1 MPAAPLSLLPSVFV
15 IVCDPEFICVLSH
28 VERNIRGSRL
38 EEAVRRTQKKRRRQ
52 RSPPPAPSYRR
63 PIDSAVS
70 TSELVFAAAESWPRT
85 SPPSA
90 TSAPTA
96 PPASTTAPSP
106 ATAAKDSSEGVSA
119 SRTSTPAAST
129 TPAVSTRCAAV
140 PESPLSI
147 RGHVPPPGTGADH
160 KDPNHGVG
168 ATRSDLGDHSEI
180 DGDVFGAEPKIGE
193 ERLEPIGELHGVG
206 IRIVVGCLFTMALWV
221 STAIQNERDSIGKR
235 RKTDYEEESAQFI
248 QQLVQA
254 ESLCQQLR
262 GSVIKRTEQV
272 SAIYDRGKIKVEY
285 GDRLA
290 TLNDVGKSFH
300 QQLVLLVEWA
310 KSLPQFTSLPLED
323 QVALLKANSA
333 LLIVLGVA
341 FRSLTIA
348 EEAICLSNDTLITQ
362 QHAVAIGDINSVVIR
377 ILDELVRPMRSL
389 VIETNEYVAL
399 KAIVFFNPGF
409 PVSGN
414 GNAIP
419 HSPDPYLSHLVLTLM
434 SSASS
439 RELVARGPLEETRA
453 MALRA
458 LRFHSGDTEDCRLG
472 LLLLLLPP
480 LQAIAQQLVEDVQL
494 ARVFGFVNIDALMEQ
509 LILNDQ
515 SSSSAAKSGD
525 PILTQLSTPFPV

>member
-1 MPAAPLSLLPSVFV
+1 MQADQNAKPRGRTPPQESGPSFHARLLVFTFSMTLAHFGVKNGDRHSLQRSPSPPPSSHRL
-15 IVCDPEFICVLSH
+15 IVSLRSIPP
-28 VERNIRGSRL
+28 
-38 EEAVRRTQKKRRRQ
+38 
-52 RSPPPAPSYRR
+52 RSPPPPPPNS
-63 PIDSAVS
+63 SFAVRIVAMA
-70 TSELVFAAAESWPRT
+70 EEVAAECHICADR
-85 SPPSA
+85 A
-90 TSAPTA
+90 TGKHYGAISCDGC
-96 PPASTTAPSP
+96 
-106 ATAAKDSSEGVSA
+106 KGFF
-119 SRTSTPAAST
+119 R
-129 TPAVSTRCAAV
+129 R
-140 PESPLSI
+140 SI
-147 RGHVPPPGTGADH
+147 RKSH
-160 KDPNHGVG
+160 KYACRFNHSCSVDKNHRNSC
-168 ATRSDLGDHSEI
+168 RSCRLRKCLQAGMK
-180 DGDVFGAEPKIGE
+180 AE
-193 ERLEPIGELHGVG
+193 
-206 IRIVVGCLFTMALWV
+206 
-221 STAIQNERDSIGKR
+221 AIQNERDSIGKR
-235 RKTDYEEESAQFI
+235 RKTDYEEESSQFI

-262 GSVIKRTEQV
+262 GSVIKRTEQ
-272 SAIYDRGKIKVEY
+272 AIYDRGKIKVEY

-362 QHAVAIGDINSVVIR
+362 QHAVAIGDINSVVVR

-389 VIETNEYVAL
+389 VIETSEYVAL
-399 KAIVFFNPGF
+399 KAIVFFNPG
-409 PVSGN
+409 
-414 GNAIP
+414 
-419 HSPDPYLSHLVLTLM
+419 SH
-434 SSASS
+434 
-439 RELVARGPLEETRA
+439 RELVSRGPIEETRS

-480 LQAIAQQLVEDVQL
+480 LQAISQQLVEDVQL

-515 SSSSAAKSGD
+515 SSSSAAKSSD